1 MVSSCSNGG
10 VNNINRERDGVS
22 LSLFP
27 PEVFPLS
34 ANVRRA
40 HASRQNQEHSFDT
53 IESCPRKTA
62 SFVPTL
68 FPRHVLSWP
77 SRFNIMMLPGDIKAQ
92 PQNAILSL
100 NAELL
105 LNPTLL

>member
-27 PEVFPLS
+27 SEVFPLS

-53 IESCPRKTA
+53 NRVMPAQNGFLRVNHFPSACTVLAISFQNNDAPGGHKGTTSKRNSIIER
-62 SFVPTL
+62 
-68 FPRHVLSWP
+68 
-77 SRFNIMMLPGDIKAQ
+77 
-92 PQNAILSL
+92 
-100 NAELL
+100 
-105 LNPTLL
+105 